1 MTTTNLHST
10 THSTHRAF
18 GSLDIGA
25 VGLGLMGMTWRP
37 TSTSDEQAFEVIK
50 TAVDNGSNFL
60 NAGEFYNRPDDE
72 LGNIKLLR
80 RFYEKY
86 PEYIS
91 KTVLSVKGCFSEKT
105 FTIDVSSD
113 GIRRSVD
120 RVLEALGGVKSLDLF
135 QPARL
140 DRDVPIEDVMRTLAE
155 LVKEKK
161 FKYIGLSEVSA
172 ETIRK
177 AQKIHPITAVEVEY
191 SLFSCDPEVNGVLD
205 ACKELNIVLV
215 AYSPVARGFLTGEI
229 KTPDDLPDGDFR
241 KSLDRFQPGNFEEN
255 LKLVQLVKEQAEK
268 KGVTPAQLSIAWI
281 KTQSH
286 NIVPIPG
293 STTPSR
299 ALENSRS
306 AEITFTQAEYEEIRK
321 MIDSFQVKG
330 GRYNQHMSAHLDI

>member
-10 THSTHRAF
+10 THGTHRAF
-18 GSLDIGA
+18 GSSDVGA
-25 VGLGLMGMTWRP
+25 VGLGLMGLTWRP

-72 LGNIKLLR
+72 LANIKLLR

-86 PEYIS
+86 PEYAA
-91 KTVLSVKGCFSEKT
+91 KTVLSVKGCVSEKT
-105 FTIDVSSD
+105 FAIDVSD
-113 GIRRSVD
+113 AAIRRSVD

-140 DRDVPIEDVMRTLAE
+140 DRNVPIEDVMRTMSE
-155 LVKEKK
+155 LIKEGK

-172 ETIRK
+172 ETIRR

-229 KTPDDLPDGDFR
+229 KTPDDLPDGDIR

-255 LKLVQLVKEQAEK
+255 LKLVELVQKQAEK

-306 AEITFTQAEYEEIRK
+306 ADITFTQMEYEEIRK